1 MTHGIEPDEPSK
13 SCPYSRK
20 DEVARHRSARADRSL
35 YAGFLISETPIRL
48 TNPQPNRPN
57 QDNLP
62 PMRLNEGRA
71 HKHQALLAS
80 VLEGGFK
87 VEVVPSQ
94 ERL

>member
-1 MTHGIEPDEPSK
+1 MNRQKAVPIRVRTKSRGIVGAP
-13 SCPYSRK
+13 
-20 DEVARHRSARADRSL
+20 DRSL